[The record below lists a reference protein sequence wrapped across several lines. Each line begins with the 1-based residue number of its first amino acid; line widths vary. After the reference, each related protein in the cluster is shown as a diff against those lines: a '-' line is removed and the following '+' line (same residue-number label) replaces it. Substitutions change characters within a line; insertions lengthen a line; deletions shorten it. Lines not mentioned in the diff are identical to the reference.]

1 MRVVIIG
8 SGQINDYEYLKKQ
21 IHKDDYI
28 ICADGGYNHAKNMGI
43 VPQLLVGDFDS
54 IRDKLNDFIVGHRD
68 IDNYLDV
75 LEAFFDEFDS
85 RQYEIEALTPKD
97 SQRPE
102 ELPFELADG
111 EQKYFTRAIEAGYID
126 GRKWVNEKQV
136 QLGYF
141 CFKVFSNPRPITALE
156 EFFGVKNLAASI
168 TQAGYAPKRDDVK
181 RWRDAMDKA
190 IFYD

>member
-1 MRVVIIG
+1 MK
-8 SGQINDYEYLKKQ
+8 YE
-21 IHKDDYI
+21 
-28 ICADGGYNHAKNMGI
+28 
-43 VPQLLVGDFDS
+43 
-54 IRDKLNDFIVGHRD
+54 
-68 IDNYLDV
+68 V
-75 LEAFFDEFDS
+75 LA
-85 RQYEIEALTPKD
+85 TPD
-97 SQRPE
+97 LE
-102 ELPFELADG
+102 ELC
-111 EQKYFTRAIEAGYID
+111 
-126 GRKWVNEKQV
+126 KWVNEKQV